1 VTQPL
6 TLGVTKRRA
15 RGESLFCLSCR
26 MNARHPTRKPLTSS
40 PNIFE
45 HPPEKF
51 LTLSDVFYFRDWKAY
66 IRKKRR
72 TELSI
77 YQLRTHL
84 NHWTMELMVLDVPH
98 EAEDEILKGLLSFI
112 RTFSGVDQECE
123 PPRGQLLLRP
133 GLAGL
138 CRGECAVRTHR
149 LR

>member
-1 VTQPL
+1 MTQPL

-51 LTLSDVFYFRDWKAY
+51 LTLSDVFTLGTGKRIFE
-66 IRKKRR
+66 KKRR

-84 NHWTMELMVLDVPH
+84 NPWTMELMVLDVPH
-98 EAEDEILKGLLSFI
+98 EAEDEVLKGLLSFI
-112 RTFSGVDQECE
+112 RMLSGVDQECK

-133 GLAGL
+133 GLAEL
-138 CRGECAVRTHR
+138 CRGGCAVRAHR